1 MNDPERKELRRS
13 FLLAIDE
20 LADGNPAHFVYWRDV
35 APSWGWIL
43 RTLSTRNGGL
53 RWPSTHKGLALSPS
67 R

>member
-35 APSWGWIL
+35 APSWG
-43 RTLSTRNGGL
+43 RVGS
-53 RWPSTHKGLALSPS
+53 S
-67 R
+67 